1 MKRPRQRKAKHPI
14 QPPPALIERK
24 LPHRRF
30 IEFPRVKG
38 KTVSKIEMF
47 TTPGFHSITID
58 FDDQTAFVLTVEP
71 YFTIEPSFRVL
82 KKGNE
87 EVIEE
92 GPLIRSE
99 TRLP

>member
-1 MKRPRQRKAKHPI
+1 MKRPRKRKAKHPI

-47 TTPGFHSITID
+47 TTPRISLHHHD
-58 FDDQTAFVLTVEP
+58 FNDQTAFVLTVDR
-71 YFTIEPSFRVL
+71 TLRSNRV
-82 KKGNE
+82 
-87 EVIEE
+87 
-92 GPLIRSE
+92 SAC
-99 TRLP
+99 